1 MYCKLISRVSVGY
14 IKLRI
19 YNNKCYHKI
28 FGKKLLLNIA
38 AIGHICASVGS
49 TFARNVEFRFA
60 FFR

>member
-1 MYCKLISRVSVGY
+1 VGY